1 MLARSTGM
9 NLHNAFDGKGCGAE
23 AALRMA
29 ALADILA
36 TDDPTHEI
44 GAAWGVKEQLR
55 RLLACTTPADAR
67 AQRTTFDRYV
77 AWAAMPET
85 TRLRKTIDAWWPQ
98 IETFILTRVTN
109 TKTEA
114 ANLTIKNIKCAGRGY
129 RSTTNYTT
137 RIMLYN
143 AARTAA

>member
-1 MLARSTGM
+1 
-9 NLHNAFDGKGCGAE
+9 
-23 AALRMA
+23 
-29 ALADILA
+29 
-36 TDDPTHEI
+36 
-44 GAAWGVKEQLR
+44 
-55 RLLACTTPADAR
+55 
-67 AQRTTFDRYV
+67 
-77 AWAAMPET
+77 MPET

-109 TKTEA
+109 AKTEA
-114 ANLTIKNIKCAGRGY
+114 ANVTIKNIKRAGRGY

>member
-109 TKTEA
+109 ERASYCTFCRGCDA
-114 ANLTIKNIKCAGRGY
+114 AGGFVGL
-129 RSTTNYTT
+129 
-137 RIMLYN
+137 LVP
-143 AARTAA
+143 

>member
-1 MLARSTGM
+1 
-9 NLHNAFDGKGCGAE
+9 
-23 AALRMA
+23 
-29 ALADILA
+29 
-36 TDDPTHEI
+36 
-44 GAAWGVKEQLR
+44 
-55 RLLACTTPADAR
+55 
-67 AQRTTFDRYV
+67 
-77 AWAAMPET
+77 MPET

-109 TKTEA
+109 AKTEA
-114 ANLTIKNIKCAGRGY
+114 ANVTIKNIKRAGRSY

>member
-1 MLARSTGM
+1 
-9 NLHNAFDGKGCGAE
+9 
-23 AALRMA
+23 
-29 ALADILA
+29 
-36 TDDPTHEI
+36 
-44 GAAWGVKEQLR
+44 VKEQLR

-109 TKTEA
+109 AKTEA
-114 ANLTIKNIKCAGRGY
+114 ANLTIKNIKRTGRGY